1 MEVLDNL
8 MSWGSNQDFLKYSP
22 FTTICTIIV
31 MLVISRILHVL
42 TTKIIEHR
50 YQHKN
55 IKFILRT
62 KDVVIAIICAYA
74 ILDLFRPFQTILKTV
89 LASGGVLAVVIG
101 LAAQEAAGNFINGLM
116 ILIFKP
122 FKIGDL
128 IKINNEELIGTVMD
142 ISIRHTVIKTY
153 ENTRI
158 VVPNSVIDKAVLEN
172 VTAVG
177 NQKGNFLELQISYES
192 DLTKAM
198 EIIRDEVMRHPNY
211 MDIRTP
217 EDKEKGVP
225 PVIIRLVDFAESGL
239 RLKTTIYSKDNA
251 EGYAMMSDIRIAIKQ
266 RFDEEGIEIPYPHH
280 TIIMKP

>member
-1 MEVLDNL
+1 MELLDDL

-31 MLVISRILHVL
+31 MLVISRILHVT
-42 TTKIIEHR
+42 TTKVMERHM
-50 YQHKN
+50 HKN
-55 IKFILRT
+55 IKLWLRT
-62 KDVVIAIICAYA
+62 KDVIIFLVCTYA

-101 LAAQEAAGNFINGLM
+101 LAAQEAAGNFINGMM

-128 IKINNEELIGTVMD
+128 IKINNEELIGTVID
-142 ISIRHTVIKTY
+142 ISIRHTIIKTY

-172 VTAVG
+172 ITAVG
-177 NQKGNFLELQISYES
+177 NQKGNFLELEISYES
-192 DLTKAM
+192 DLIKAM
-198 EIIRDEVMRHPNY
+198 DIIRDEVMRHPNY

-217 EDKEKGVP
+217 QEKEKGVP

-239 RLKTTIYSKDNA
+239 RLKTTIYSKNNA
-251 EGYAMMSDIRIAIKQ
+251 EGYAMMSDIRIAIKK
-266 RFDEEGIEIPYPHH
+266 RFDEEGIEIPYPHR

>member
-1 MEVLDNL
+1 MELFDDF
-8 MSWGSNQDFLKYSP
+8 MSWGSSQDFLKYSP
-22 FTTICTIIV
+22 FTTLCTIII
-31 MLVISRILHVL
+31 MLVITRILHII
-42 TTKIIEHR
+42 TTKIIER

-55 IKFILRT
+55 TKLLLRT
-62 KDVVIAIICAYA
+62 KDVILYTICAYA

-101 LAAQEAAGNFINGLM
+101 LAAQEAAGNFINGMM

-142 ISIRHTVIKTY
+142 ISIRHTIIKTY

-172 VTAVG
+172 ITAVG
-177 NQKGNFLELQISYES
+177 NQKGNFLELEISYES

-198 EIIRDEVMRHPNY
+198 DIISEEVMHHPNY
-211 MDIRTP
+211 IDTRTP
-217 EDKEKGVP
+217 QEKEKGVP

-239 RLKTTIYSKDNA
+239 RLKVSVYSKDNA
-251 EGYAMMSDIRIAIKQ
+251 EGYAMMSDIRIAIKK
-266 RFDEEGIEIPYPHH
+266 RFDQEGIEIPYPHR
-280 TIIMKP
+280 TIVMKP